1 MKKTRPAL
9 RAITLVAA
17 VLAIAAS
24 IQAQQQPVLY
34 GSPIPLEKAMQAAA
48 VAIAEAQKNGWPMA
62 VTIVDT
68 AGDLV
73 FFEKMDGTQLGSIQ
87 VSQDKARSAVLYK
100 RPTKAYEDA
109 LAAGG
114 IGLRVLKLPGA
125 MPVEG
130 GIPLIENGKIIGAI
144 GVSRGQSSQ
153 DCQCATSAAATIH

>member
-1 MKKTRPAL
+1 MKKNRPTL
-9 RAITLVAA
+9 RPITLIGAA
-17 VLAIAAS
+17 LAIAAS
-24 IQAQQQPVLY
+24 LHAQQQPILY
-34 GSPIPLEKAMQAAA
+34 GSPIPLEKAKQVAAIA
-48 VAIAEAQKNGWPMA
+48 VAEAQKNGWPIA

-144 GVSRGQSSQ
+144 GVSGGQSSQ
-153 DCQCATSAAATIH
+153 DGQCATVAATTIH

>member
-1 MKKTRPAL
+1 MNKTRSAL
-9 RAITLVAA
+9 RAITLVGAT
-17 VLAIAAS
+17 LAIAAS
-24 IQAQQQPVLY
+24 LHAQQQLILY
-34 GSPIPLEKAMQAAA
+34 GSPIPLEKAKQVAA
-48 VAIAEAQKNGWPMA
+48 VALAEAQKSGWPMA
-62 VTIVDT
+62 ISIVDT

-87 VSQDKARSAVLYK
+87 VSQEKARSAVFYK

-109 LAAGG
+109 LVAGG

-144 GVSRGQSSQ
+144 GVSGGQSAQ
-153 DCQCATSAAATIH
+153 DGQCATAAASTVH